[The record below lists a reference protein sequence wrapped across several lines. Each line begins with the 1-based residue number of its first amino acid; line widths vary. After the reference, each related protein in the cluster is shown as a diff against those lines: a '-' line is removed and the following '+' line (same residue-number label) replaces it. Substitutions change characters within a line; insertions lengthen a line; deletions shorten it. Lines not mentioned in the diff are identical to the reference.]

1 MALIIVAGESGQH
14 AAVVYE
20 AAVLSGMS
28 VLGFAT
34 VRNTE
39 PPSMFDC
46 PWLGNIG
53 DVATSQIAKGNEF
66 IVACGSNKQ
75 RRQQS
80 ATLSSLGATLR
91 SIYHPAAI
99 VSPSAQIGAGSA
111 ILAGAIVGPRTIVGV
126 STIINHA
133 ASIDHDCKIGDFT
146 NISPGARFAG
156 CVQAGVG
163 VFVGLNASILQG
175 IKLGENSVVGAGAVV
190 IRDVLS
196 GKTVVGVPARPLR

>member
-1 MALIIVAGESGQH
+1 MALIIVAGASGQH

-20 AAVLSGMS
+20 AAVLSGMI

-34 VRNTE
+34 VGNTE
-39 PPSMFDC
+39 PPSLFDC
-46 PWLGNIG
+46 PWLGSVS
-53 DVATSQIAKGNEF
+53 DVAISQIAKGNEF
-66 IVACGSNKQ
+66 VVACGSNEQ

-80 ATLSSLGATLR
+80 ATLSMLGATLQ

-99 VSPSAQIGAGSA
+99 VSPSARIGAGSA
-111 ILAGAIVGPRTIVGV
+111 ILAGAIVGPRTVVGV
-126 STIINHA
+126 ATIINHA
-133 ASIDHDCKIGDFT
+133 ASIDHDCKVGDFT

-156 CVQAGVG
+156 CVQADAG

-190 IRDVLS
+190 IRDVLP
-196 GKTVVGVPARPLR
+196 GKTVVGVPAQPLR